1 MSFQTLHLPFVGSL
15 TFHDR
20 DNQALPVETIELS
33 VDEMDGSIVRCF
45 LAFKIS
51 YAVYETVDREELFNL
66 LPDTR
71 GEIFGGQ
78 LDATQ
83 DVEIEAK
90 LDPGFIFDIAMT
102 IHSIEDLA
110 AHLRDLNQNQP
121 ESDLLASE
129 SWYALNVKQSVPLP
143 AEFGAGTLKVGY
155 KTTWGDY

>member
-1 MSFQTLHLPFVGSL
+1 MASQTLHLPFVGEL
-15 TFHDR
+15 VFHDG
-20 DNQALPVETIELS
+20 DNQPLPVQTIELS
-33 VDEMDGSIVRCF
+33 VDTLNDSIIRCF

-51 YAVYETVDREELFNL
+51 YAAYETVDSKELFNL
-66 LPDTR
+66 LPDSR
-71 GEIFGGQ
+71 GEIFGGK
-78 LDATQ
+78 LDTTV

-90 LDPGFIFDIAMT
+90 LDPGFIFDIAMS
-102 IHSIEDLA
+102 IHSLEELA

-143 AEFGAGTLKVGY
+143 PEFGAGSLKVGY